1 MQLLSQLYAKQ
12 TSNQF
17 IPDQLTLGFNSKYY
31 SRLSPGFAV
40 MTFAREEHF
49 SVLTYNLLRDMSR
62 IRFKNILPMSMRYF
76 TMIHEELLNSS
87 NILNLNKAVSAI
99 LVFSL
104 KLLSENNFHIQL
116 FHSCRLRHYSG
127 ELKIDLLFVKFL

>member
-1 MQLLSQLYAKQ
+1 
-12 TSNQF
+12 
-17 IPDQLTLGFNSKYY
+17 
-31 SRLSPGFAV
+31 

-104 KLLSENNFHIQL
+104 KLLSENNFHI
-116 FHSCRLRHYSG
+116 
-127 ELKIDLLFVKFL
+127 

>member
-1 MQLLSQLYAKQ
+1 
-12 TSNQF
+12 
-17 IPDQLTLGFNSKYY
+17 
-31 SRLSPGFAV
+31 

-87 NILNLNKAVSAI
+87 NILNLNKSVSAI

-104 KLLSENNFHIQL
+104 KLLSENNFYI
-116 FHSCRLRHYSG
+116 
-127 ELKIDLLFVKFL
+127 